1 MDDGSPQVEEEEQG
15 TVKVPFRRVKH
26 YQEDREDL
34 KDGFKAERKMRYF
47 RSLLLLLGLMALAMA
62 RTTVPQ
68 SSRCPSTEENGF
80 PQMVNISSHSISSH
94 TTNFRKITDYSNRS
108 TSPWNLR
115 PNEDPERYPRVIW
128 EAQCRSLNCVNH
140 AGKANLHMNSVGIQ
154 QEIMVLKRDSRH
166 CPHSFRLERI
176 MVTVGC
182 TCIRPII
189 KHLS

>member
-1 MDDGSPQVEEEEQG
+1 MLSVRPLPG
-15 TVKVPFRRVKH
+15 
-26 YQEDREDL
+26 
-34 KDGFKAERKMRYF
+34 F
-47 RSLLLLLGLMALAMA
+47 RSLLLLLSLVTLAMA

-68 SSRCPSTEENGF
+68 SSRCPSTEESGF

-94 TTNFRKITDYSNRS
+94 NTNFRKITDYSNRS
-108 TSPWNLR
+108 TSPWTLR

-140 AGKANLHMNSVGIQ
+140 AGKVNLHMNSVGIQ